1 MGYHTFTYSLLGHRG
16 GFREAGTVLKA
27 EILNQRMKA
36 FSVDRHAGTLG
47 KEFTFLEVNNPDVL
61 VKALKKAEKSDEY
74 IIRVFETDGRKEQQV
89 EIGFAGRI
97 IGAEE
102 VNGVE
107 KTIGKAVVKDNKL
120 CFSIRPYSLK
130 TFKVKLQPAD
140 RPGVSCCATRNTAGI

>member
-1 MGYHTFTYSLLGHRG
+1 MNIHSGIR
-16 GFREAGTVLKA
+16 
-27 EILNQRMKA
+27 
-36 FSVDRHAGTLG
+36 DRRP
-47 KEFTFLEVNNPDVL
+47 E
-61 VKALKKAEKSDEY
+61 
-74 IIRVFETDGRKEQQV
+74 EQQV

-130 TFKVKLQPAD
+130 TFKVKLQLQID
-140 RPGVSCCATRNTAGI
+140 GC